1 MTVVASRYA
10 RALIEALGG
19 ENTAG
24 PDAGLEQLGQI
35 KLLLGNEPD
44 ARKLLINPVIPP
56 ERRDSFVDEISRV
69 LGLDARVAKLL
80 HLIVERRRLEILD
93 DLIDAYRKML
103 DEKKR
108 HCPGGGPL
116 GRSVIGGAAAGSR
129 REVRG
134 VARPACCYGSRRRS
148 FLDRRPDRSG
158 RKYGLRWITAPAV
171 GRFQGTFDGGL
182 KSGCPFLIL

>member
-10 RALIEALGG
+10 RALIEALSG

-56 ERRDSFVDEISRV
+56 DRRDSFVDEISRL

-80 HLIVERRRLEILD
+80 RLIVERRRLEILD

-103 DEKKR
+103 DEKNGIVR
-108 HCPGGGPL
+108 AVVRSAGPL
-116 GRSVIGGAAAGSR
+116 SEAQQQEVAEKLEKSLGQRVVMAVEEHPSLIAGLI
-129 REVRG
+129 VR
-134 VARPACCYGSRRRS
+134 VGSTV
-148 FLDRRPDRSG
+148 
-158 RKYGLRWITAPAV
+158 Y
-171 GRFQGTFDGGL
+171 DGSLLQQLTGFKERL
-182 KSGCPFLIL
+182 MAG

>member
-103 DEKKR
+103 DEKNGIVR
-108 HCPGGGPL
+108 AVVRSAGPL
-116 GRSVIGGAAAGSR
+116 SAAQQRAVAEKLEESLGQRVVMEVEEDPSLIGGLIARVGSTVYDGSLLQQLAGFKER
-129 REVRG
+129 LMAG
-134 VARPACCYGSRRRS
+134 
-148 FLDRRPDRSG
+148 
-158 RKYGLRWITAPAV
+158 
-171 GRFQGTFDGGL
+171 
-182 KSGCPFLIL
+182 

>member
-10 RALIEALGG
+10 RALIEALSG

-56 ERRDSFVDEISRV
+56 DRRDSFVDEISRL

-80 HLIVERRRLEILD
+80 RLIVERRRLEILD

-103 DEKKR
+103 DEKNGIVR
-108 HCPGGGPL
+108 AVVRSAGPL
-116 GRSVIGGAAAGSR
+116 SEAQQQEVAEKLEKSLGQRVVMAVEEDPSLIAGLI
-129 REVRG
+129 VR
-134 VARPACCYGSRRRS
+134 VGSTV
-148 FLDRRPDRSG
+148 
-158 RKYGLRWITAPAV
+158 Y
-171 GRFQGTFDGGL
+171 DGSLLQQLTGFKERL
-182 KSGCPFLIL
+182 MAG

>member
-10 RALIEALGG
+10 RALIEALSG

-56 ERRDSFVDEISRV
+56 DRRDSFVDEISRL

-80 HLIVERRRLEILD
+80 RLIVERLRLEILD

-103 DEKKR
+103 DEKNGIVR
-108 HCPGGGPL
+108 AVVRSAGPL
-116 GRSVIGGAAAGSR
+116 SEAQQQEVAEKLEKSLGQRVVMEVEEDPSLIAGLI
-129 REVRG
+129 VR
-134 VARPACCYGSRRRS
+134 VGSTV
-148 FLDRRPDRSG
+148 
-158 RKYGLRWITAPAV
+158 Y
-171 GRFQGTFDGGL
+171 DGSLLQQLTGFKERL
-182 KSGCPFLIL
+182 MAG

>member
-19 ENTAG
+19 ENTSG
-24 PDAGLEQLGQI
+24 PDAGLEQLDQI
-35 KLLLGNEPD
+35 TLLLRNEPD

-103 DEKKR
+103 DEKNGIVR
-108 HCPGGGPL
+108 AVVRSAGPL
-116 GRSVIGGAAAGSR
+116 SEAQQQEVAEKLEKSLGQRVVMEVEEDPSLIAGLI
-129 REVRG
+129 VR
-134 VARPACCYGSRRRS
+134 VGSTV
-148 FLDRRPDRSG
+148 
-158 RKYGLRWITAPAV
+158 Y
-171 GRFQGTFDGGL
+171 DGSLLQQLAGFKERL
-182 KSGCPFLIL
+182 MAG

>member
-1 MTVVASRYA
+1 MIVVASRYA

-19 ENTAG
+19 GNTAG
-24 PDAGLEQLGQI
+24 PVAGLEQLGQI
-35 KLLLGNEPD
+35 KLLLRNEPD

-103 DEKKR
+103 DEKNGIVR
-108 HCPGGGPL
+108 AVVRSAGPL
-116 GRSVIGGAAAGSR
+116 SEAQQQEVAEKLEKSLGQRVVMEVEEDPSLIGGLIVRVGSTVYDGSLLQQLAGFKER
-129 REVRG
+129 LMAG
-134 VARPACCYGSRRRS
+134 
-148 FLDRRPDRSG
+148 
-158 RKYGLRWITAPAV
+158 
-171 GRFQGTFDGGL
+171 
-182 KSGCPFLIL
+182 